1 MLWETNHTMLAD
13 CSMEC
18 DAMAKPTKKKI
29 SPSATANNEKRM
41 VKTRKP
47 RRSKIGADVDFDLP
61 IEANQLHFSERTVFP
76 ESSERPANPD
86 VLNRLWTIIES
97 RKRADPDV
105 SHSARLL
112 ARGTLRGGSKA
123 R

>member
-1 MLWETNHTMLAD
+1 
-13 CSMEC
+13 
-18 DAMAKPTKKKI
+18 MAKPTKKKVTS
-29 SPSATANNEKRM
+29 SPTANNKKRM

-47 RRSKIGADVDFDLP
+47 QRLKKMGSDIDFEQPNQGSPELP
-61 IEANQLHFSERTVFP
+61 LLP
-76 ESSERPANPD
+76 EEPQANPE

-112 ARGTLRGGSKA
+112 ARGTA
-123 R
+123 RVAQKLGEEAIE

>member
-1 MLWETNHTMLAD
+1 MLWATNHTMLAD

-29 SPSATANNEKRM
+29 SPSATANNE
-41 VKTRKP
+41 RKP

-61 IEANQLHFSERTVFP
+61 IEANQLHFSEHTVFP

>member
-29 SPSATANNEKRM
+29 SPSATANNE
-41 VKTRKP
+41 RKP

-61 IEANQLHFSERTVFP
+61 FEAKPAPFFGAYGVSRAVGATGQPGRAQPPMDDHRKP
-76 ESSERPANPD
+76 EAS
-86 VLNRLWTIIES
+86 
-97 RKRADPDV
+97 
-105 SHSARLL
+105 
-112 ARGTLRGGSKA
+112 
-123 R
+123 